1 MTEKGKNTPTVRFK
15 GFTDAWEQRKLGD
28 LGKARSGIGFP
39 DAEQGG
45 KEGVPFYKVSDMNNA
60 GNEHEMVTANNYVT
74 REQIVRKGWKPI
86 DEVPAIFFAKVGAA
100 IMLNRKRLCRTPF
113 LLDNNTMAY
122 SMDGSVL
129 DGDFAK
135 TLFETIDLTSLVQVG
150 ALPSY
155 NSGDVENID
164 AVIPEMNE
172 QKAIGSYFKSLDR
185 LIALHQRHLDEQK
198 ALKKYF
204 LQNMFP
210 AKGEKAPRIRFQ
222 GFTGDWEQRKLG
234 EITKEKL
241 SNGIANNQSD
251 VPTELRHINVID
263 MYTPDRIHT
272 NKLTYSKYGEA
283 EIEKCHVEYG
293 DIFMTRSSV
302 KPEGIAEANVLLDSG
317 KYVYDDHLIRLK
329 IIPNVYDPIFVK
341 INLGNW
347 MIKSQFIQKSKTTAF
362 TTIGQDDIASCSGM
376 FPGYQEQQ
384 KISRYFTN
392 LDHLIAL
399 HQRQLTQLQAV
410 KKFMLQNLFI

>member
-1 MTEKGKNTPTVRFK
+1 MSKKKTPTIRFQ
-15 GFTDAWEQRKLGD
+15 GFTNEWKQRNLGDITSKIGSGKTPSGGAETYVKAGTPLIRSQNVHDDLVDLSDVVFIDDATNKSMENSVVSTGDVLLNITGASIGRSAVYKDSKPANVNQHVCIIRPVAEYYPDFVQLHISSDNGQKQIYSSQAGGAREGLNFQQIGRFEFSFPSFSEQVKIGKYIRGLDNTIVLHQRKLTKLQLLKKSMLTKMFPKDGARVPEIRFQGFHGDWEQRKLGD

-164 AVIPEMNE
+164 AVIPKMNE
-172 QKAIGSYFKSLDR
+172 QKEIGSYFK
-185 LIALHQRHLDEQK
+185 
-198 ALKKYF
+198 
-204 LQNMFP
+204 
-210 AKGEKAPRIRFQ
+210 G
-222 GFTGDWEQRKLG
+222 
-234 EITKEKL
+234 
-241 SNGIANNQSD
+241 
-251 VPTELRHINVID
+251 
-263 MYTPDRIHT
+263 
-272 NKLTYSKYGEA
+272 
-283 EIEKCHVEYG
+283 
-293 DIFMTRSSV
+293 
-302 KPEGIAEANVLLDSG
+302 
-317 KYVYDDHLIRLK
+317 
-329 IIPNVYDPIFVK
+329 
-341 INLGNW
+341 
-347 MIKSQFIQKSKTTAF
+347 
-362 TTIGQDDIASCSGM
+362 
-376 FPGYQEQQ
+376 
-384 KISRYFTN
+384 

-399 HQRQLTQLQAV
+399 HQRKLSKLQQIKQA
-410 KKFMLQNLFI
+410 MLSKLFV